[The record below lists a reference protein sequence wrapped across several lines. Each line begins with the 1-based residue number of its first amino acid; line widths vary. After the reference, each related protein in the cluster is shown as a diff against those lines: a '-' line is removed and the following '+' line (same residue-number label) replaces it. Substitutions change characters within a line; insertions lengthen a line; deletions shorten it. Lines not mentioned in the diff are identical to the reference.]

1 MRFAIVLSA
10 LFATLAI
17 AGPVMFE
24 KRDKSECCCYQGGTY
39 CFLYADQTAT
49 GCGDVD
55 CEYIE
60 DEDAGLT
67 EGETETP

>member
-1 MRFAIVLSA
+1 MRFAIVFSA

-39 CFLYADQTAT
+39 CVRLHS
-49 GCGDVD
+49 
-55 CEYIE
+55 
-60 DEDAGLT
+60 GLFFFFGQRFQLT
-67 EGETETP
+67 